1 MQYEIFLVIPAQAG
15 IQSNKSVPAQ
25 RDNINALSATR
36 IVFLL
41 LDSRLR
47 GNDGNDGTRG
57 GSMTTRDFIA
67 AQSAAL
73 EPEAFQG
80 AIVENMTSALL
91 RDSAPPCLLR
101 APTGSGKTFMIS
113 RVLEAVSAARPTLW
127 LWFVPF
133 VNLVQQTEDALAAN
147 CAGLIP
153 VMLARGRNQDARAG
167 MVLLST
173 AQGVARAR
181 DRNAGYDA
189 DGDDDTR
196 TLAEF
201 VARARVQG
209 LSIGLVVDEA
219 HIGLDK
225 TTEFG
230 KFAHWLNADFLI
242 MATATPKDERLLEFL
257 QQAGKSAFEGFA
269 ASRDEVVN
277 ARLNKRYIEA
287 VVYDLRQ
294 SVQTV
299 ADLKRT
305 VLRQAWKRSQRIKWQ
320 LEQAGVKLTPLL
332 LVQVANGD
340 KTVEEAEL
348 DLIKLC
354 GVHPALIGKHSA
366 DDPDPVLM
374 AAIAND
380 RSKEVLIFK
389 QSAGTGF
396 DAPRAFVLASTK
408 SVNDADFA
416 MQFIGRVM
424 RVSRPIRAAFPKP
437 MLIPPDLDTAYVY
450 LANAEAQRGYEAAV
464 QASSAVKSQLEG
476 QTEKLLVRRTESGAV
491 VLTNRETPQAPLMY
505 DLPLP
510 GSNTASDFPARTPM
524 PVASSGPQQ
533 SLFGSLPSEADDGHK
548 LDEGLF
554 DDPAPGTSLDAAS
567 QRKPDAPRTEADL
580 LELLKE
586 KGIRAYPGIP
596 HVRNLPRSLKR
607 EQRPQ
612 MQDMSKVSEAVAIHL
627 PISDELKRNAVRAAL
642 NRLKEKEVHTEL
654 TQGTRHEEDVQV
666 ITDRGALAREAIA
679 ILRNLPQ
686 VEDEDVRIIVE
697 VLASRLRQMIEEE
710 FEHLDEA
717 ARPQAAE
724 LKRCARDAAHWV
736 IRREAQG
743 MTELMQSMVAEFT
756 TLGDAEPLPDLMVFP
771 VALSLAASRRN
782 IYGVL
787 PPSEDDLAKIES
799 LLMLDER
806 EWLAD
811 RKLMLTD
818 GELNIGK
825 YDGLLKLNGE
835 EREFA
840 KALDGAEFVEWWHR
854 NPDLKP
860 YAVRL
865 VRGDHQHYFYPDF
878 IVCLSHLPSDE
889 PVVRLI
895 ETKENTKDAARKAR
909 RIPKYYGKV
918 LFLTKDQSQLRVVN
932 EDGSLG
938 VAVDWDDLMPVRE
951 WLRTSKPAVQL

>member
-1 MQYEIFLVIPAQAG
+1 MSI
-15 IQSNKSVPAQ
+15 
-25 RDNINALSATR
+25 RDIIS
-36 IVFLL
+36 
-41 LDSRLR
+41 
-47 GNDGNDGTRG
+47 
-57 GSMTTRDFIA
+57 
-67 AQSAAL
+67 AQSASI
-73 EPEAFQG
+73 EPEAFQS
-80 AIVENMTSALL
+80 AIVAGMTNAWL
-91 RDSAPPCLLR
+91 RDAAPPCLLR
-101 APTGSGKTFMIS
+101 APTGSGKTFIIS
-113 RVLEAVSAARPTLW
+113 RVLESVSVARPTLW

-133 VNLVQQTEDALAAN
+133 VNLEQQTEDARAAN

-153 VMLARGRNQDARAG
+153 VMLSRGRNQDARAG

-173 AQGVARAR
+173 AQGVAKAT
-181 DRNAGYDA
+181 DRKTGYNSNA
-189 DGDDDTR
+189 DDDTR

-230 KFAHWLNADFLI
+230 KFANWLNADFLI

-257 QQAGKSAFEGFA
+257 NAAVKSAYENFA
-269 ASRDEVVN
+269 ASRDEAVN

-305 VLRQAWKRSQRIKWQ
+305 VLRQAWKRSQRLKKQ
-320 LEQAGVKLTPLL
+320 LQIAGVPLTPLL

-340 KTVEEAEL
+340 KTVEEAEQ

-354 GVHPALIGKHSA
+354 GVHPALIGKHSS

-380 RSKEVLIFK
+380 SSKEVLIFK

-424 RVSRPIRAAFPKP
+424 RVSRPIREAYPKP
-437 MLIPPDLDTAYVY
+437 MPIPPDLDTAYVY

-476 QTEKLLVRRTESGAV
+476 QTEKLLVRQTESGAV

-505 DLPLP
+505 DLHLP
-510 GSNTASDFPARTPM
+510 EKTTTDIPVHAPM
-524 PVASSGPQQ
+524 APTTVGPQQ
-533 SLFGSLPSEADDGHK
+533 SLFGSLSSEA
-548 LDEGLF
+548 E
-554 DDPAPGTSLDAAS
+554 
-567 QRKPDAPRTEADL
+567 L
-580 LELLKE
+580 LELLKG
-586 KGIRAYPGIP
+586 KGVRAYPRHTNIRSLP
-596 HVRNLPRSLKR
+596 HALKR

-612 MQDMSKVSEAVAIHL
+612 MQDMNKVSEAVATRL
-627 PISDELKRNAVRAAL
+627 PIPDELKRNAVRAAL

-654 TQGTRHEEDVQV
+654 TQGARHEEEVLM
-666 ITDRGALAREAIA
+666 ITDRSALAREAIS

-697 VLASRLRQMIEEE
+697 VLASRLRGLIVEE
-710 FEHLDEA
+710 FEYLDAE
-717 ARPQAAE
+717 ARPPETE
-724 LKRCARDAAHWV
+724 LKRFARDAAHWV
-736 IRREAQG
+736 IRREAQNIA
-743 MTELMQSMVAEFT
+743 ELMQGIVAEFT
-756 TLGDAEPLPDLMVFP
+756 TLEDAAPLPDLMVFP
-771 VALSLAASRRN
+771 AALSLAASRKN

-787 PPSEDDLAKIES
+787 PPSEDDLARIET
-799 LLMLDER
+799 LLTVDER

-811 RKLMLTD
+811 RKMLFVS
-818 GELNIGK
+818 GELSIGK
-825 YDGLLKLNGE
+825 YDNLLKLNGE
-835 EREFA
+835 ECEFA
-840 KALDGAEFVEWWHR
+840 KALDHADFVEWWHR
-854 NPDLKP
+854 NPDRKP

-865 VRGDHQHYFYPDF
+865 VRGEHQNYFHPDF
-878 IVCLSHLPSDE
+878 VVCLSHVPGDVS
-889 PVVRLI
+889 VIRLI

-909 RIPKYYGKV
+909 RIPKCYGKV
-918 LFLTKDQSQLRVVN
+918 LFLTKDQSRLRVVKD
-932 EDGSLG
+932 DGSLG
-938 VAVDWDDLMPVRE
+938 ETVDWDDLLPVQE
-951 WLRTSKPAVQL
+951 WLRASKPTVQ

>member
-1 MQYEIFLVIPAQAG
+1 MTI
-15 IQSNKSVPAQ
+15 
-25 RDNINALSATR
+25 RDI
-36 IVFLL
+36 
-41 LDSRLR
+41 
-47 GNDGNDGTRG
+47 
-57 GSMTTRDFIA
+57 IA
-67 AQSAAL
+67 AQSAAI

-80 AIVENMTSALL
+80 AIVEGMTRALL
-91 RDSAPPCLLR
+91 RDAAPPCLLR
-101 APTGSGKTFMIS
+101 APTGSGKTFIIS

-153 VMLARGRNQDARAG
+153 VMLARGRNQDARPG

-173 AQGVARAR
+173 AQGVAKATGRKTGYNS
-181 DRNAGYDA
+181 NA
-189 DGDDDTR
+189 DDDTR

-201 VARARVQG
+201 VARAKVQG

-230 KFAHWLNADFLI
+230 KFAQWLNADFLI

-257 QQAGKSAFEGFA
+257 QQAGKSAFESFA

-305 VLRQAWKRSQRIKWQ
+305 VLRQAWKRSQRIKKQ
-320 LEQAGVKLTPLL
+320 LQIAGVPLMPLL

-340 KTVEEAEL
+340 KTVEEAEQ

-354 GVHPALIGKHSA
+354 GVHPALIGKHSS

-380 RSKEVLIFK
+380 SSKEVLIFK

-424 RVSRPIRAAFPKP
+424 RVSRPIREAYPKP
-437 MLIPPDLDTAYVY
+437 MPIPPDLDTAYVY
-450 LANAEAQRGYEAAV
+450 LANAEAQRGFEAAV
-464 QASSAVKSQLEG
+464 QASSAVKNQLEG
-476 QTEKLLVRRTESGAV
+476 QTEKLLVRQTESGAV
-491 VLTNRETPQAPLMY
+491 VYTNRETPQAPLMY

-510 GSNTASDFPARTPM
+510 EKTTTDTPAHAT
-524 PVASSGPQQ
+524 VAPTTVGPQQ
-533 SLFGSLPSEADDGHK
+533 SLFGSSPSEADDGHK
-548 LDEGLF
+548 LDEVLF
-554 DDPAPGTSLDAAS
+554 DIDAALGAAAGVPP
-567 QRKPDAPRTEADL
+567 RKPDAPRTEAEL
-580 LELLKE
+580 LELLKG
-586 KGIRAYPGIP
+586 KGVRAYPRHTNI
-596 HVRNLPRSLKR
+596 RSLPRALKR

-612 MQDMSKVSEAVAIHL
+612 MQDMSRVSEAVATRL
-627 PISDELKRNAVRAAL
+627 PIPDELKRNAVRAAL

-654 TQGTRHEEDVQV
+654 TQGARHEEEVLM
-666 ITDRGALAREAIA
+666 ITDRSALAREAIA
-679 ILRNLPQ
+679 ILRSLPQ
-686 VEDEDVRIIVE
+686 VEDEDVRIIVD
-697 VLASRLRQMIEEE
+697 VLASRLRGLIVEE
-710 FEHLDEA
+710 FEHLDAE
-717 ARPQAAE
+717 ARPPEAE
-724 LKRCARDAAHWV
+724 LKRSARDAAHWV
-736 IRREAQG
+736 IRREAQDIA
-743 MTELMQSMVAEFT
+743 ELMQGIVAEFT
-756 TLGDAEPLPDLMVFP
+756 TLEDAAPLPDLMVFP
-771 VALSLAASRRN
+771 AVLSLAASRKN
-782 IYGVL
+782 IYGVM
-787 PPSEDDLAKIES
+787 PPSEDDLARIET
-799 LLMLDER
+799 LLMVDER

-811 RKLMLTD
+811 RRMLFAD
-818 GELNIGK
+818 GELSIGK
-825 YDGLLKLNGE
+825 YDNLLKLNGE

-840 KALDGAEFVEWWHR
+840 QALDRADFVEWWHR
-854 NPDLKP
+854 NPDRKP

-865 VRGDHQHYFYPDF
+865 VRGEHQNYFHPDF
-878 IVCLSHLPSDE
+878 VVCLSHVPSDT
-889 PVVRLI
+889 PVIRLI

-909 RIPKYYGKV
+909 RIPKCYGKV
-918 LFLTKDQSQLRVVN
+918 LFLTKDQSRLRVVKD
-932 EDGSLG
+932 DGSLG
-938 VAVDWDDLMPVRE
+938 ETVDWDDLLPVQE
-951 WLRTSKPAVQL
+951 WLRASKPTVQ

>member
-1 MQYEIFLVIPAQAG
+1 
-15 IQSNKSVPAQ
+15 
-25 RDNINALSATR
+25 
-36 IVFLL
+36 
-41 LDSRLR
+41 
-47 GNDGNDGTRG
+47 
-57 GSMTTRDFIA
+57 MTTRDIIA
-67 AQSAAL
+67 AQSAAI
-73 EPEAFQG
+73 EPEAFQTG
-80 AIVENMTSALL
+80 LIEGMTRALL
-91 RDSAPPCLLR
+91 RESVPPCLLR
-101 APTGSGKTFMIS
+101 APTGSGKTFIIS
-113 RVLEAVSAARPTLW
+113 RVLEVVSAERPTLW

-147 CAGLIP
+147 CAGLVP
-153 VMLARGRNQDARAG
+153 VMLSRGRNQDARAG

-173 AQGVARAR
+173 AQGVARAV
-181 DRNAGYDA
+181 DRKMGYDSNA
-189 DGDDDTR
+189 DDDMR
-196 TLAEF
+196 TLAAF

-257 QQAGKSAFEGFA
+257 QQAGKSAFENFA

-299 ADLKRT
+299 ADLKST
-305 VLRQAWKRSQRIKWQ
+305 VLRQAWKRSQRIKRQ
-320 LEQAGVKLTPLL
+320 LQAAGVNLTPLL
-332 LVQVANGD
+332 LVQVANGG

-354 GVHPALIGKHSA
+354 GVHPALIGKHSS

-380 RSKEVLIFK
+380 SSKEVLIFK

-424 RVSRPIRAAFPKP
+424 RVSRPIREAFPKP
-437 MLIPPDLDTAYVY
+437 NPIPADLDTAYVY
-450 LANAEAQRGYEAAV
+450 LADAEAQRGFEAAV

-476 QTEKLLVRRTESGAV
+476 QTEKLLVRQTVSGAV
-491 VLTNRETPQAPLMY
+491 VYTNRETPQAPLMY

-510 GSNTASDFPARTPM
+510 GEATTDFPARAPDFS
-524 PVASSGPQQ
+524 PAGPQQ
-533 SLFGSLPSEADDGHK
+533 SLFGSLPVMPGVPDDGYA
-548 LDEGLF
+548 LDEVLY
-554 DDPAPGTSLDAAS
+554 ALDAALGAPS
-567 QRKPDAPRTEADL
+567 ASAASRKHDAPRSEAEL

-586 KGIRAYPGIP
+586 KGIRAYPRHTNI
-596 HVRNLPRSLKR
+596 RNLPRALKR
-607 EQRPQ
+607 ERRPL
-612 MQDMSKVSEAVAIHL
+612 MQDMARVSEAVATRL

-654 TQGTRHEEDVQV
+654 TKGVRHEEEVQV
-666 ITDRGALAREAIA
+666 ITDRSALAREAIG
-679 ILRNLPQ
+679 ILRGLPQ

-697 VLASRLRQMIEEE
+697 VLASRLHQLIEDE
-710 FEHLDEA
+710 FAYLDEE
-717 ARPQAAE
+717 ARPQQAE

-743 MTELMQSMVAEFT
+743 IAELMQSIVAEFT
-756 TLGDAEPLPDLMVFP
+756 TLEEAEPLPDLMVFP
-771 VALSLAASRRN
+771 SALSLSASRKN

-787 PPSEDDLAKIES
+787 PPSEDDLARIES

-811 RKLMLTD
+811 RKMVLTS
-818 GELNIGK
+818 GELSIGK
-825 YDGLLKLNGE
+825 YDSLLKLNGE
-835 EREFA
+835 ERDFA
-840 KALDGAEFVEWWHR
+840 KALDRADFVEWWHR
-854 NPDLKP
+854 NPDRKP
-860 YAVRL
+860 YAVKL
-865 VRGDHQHYFYPDF
+865 VRGEHQNYFHPDF
-878 IVCLSHLPSDE
+878 VVCLSHLPGDV
-889 PVVRLI
+889 PVTRLI

-918 LFLTKDQSQLRVVN
+918 LFLTKDQSRLCVVN
-932 EDGSLG
+932 DDGSLG
-938 VAVDWDDLMPVRE
+938 TSLDWDDLLPVQE
-951 WLRTSKPAVQL
+951 WLRASKPTLQ

>member
-1 MQYEIFLVIPAQAG
+1 M
-15 IQSNKSVPAQ
+15 SVH
-25 RDNINALSATR
+25 DI
-36 IVFLL
+36 
-41 LDSRLR
+41 
-47 GNDGNDGTRG
+47 
-57 GSMTTRDFIA
+57 IA
-67 AQSAAL
+67 AQSAAI
-73 EPEAFQG
+73 EPEAFQS
-80 AIVENMTSALL
+80 AIVEGMTRALL

-101 APTGSGKTFMIS
+101 APTGSGKTFVIS
-113 RVLEAVSAARPTLW
+113 RVLESVSAARPTLW

-153 VMLARGRNQDARAG
+153 VMLARGRNQEARPG

-173 AQGVARAR
+173 AQGVAKAT
-181 DRNAGYDA
+181 DRKTGYNSNA
-189 DGDDDTR
+189 DDDTR

-201 VARARVQG
+201 VARAKARG

-230 KFAHWLNADFLI
+230 KFAQWLNADFLI

-257 QQAGKSAFEGFA
+257 QQAGKSAFENFA
-269 ASRDEVVN
+269 ASRDEVVS

-305 VLRQAWKRSQRIKWQ
+305 VLRQAWKRSQRIKKQ
-320 LEQAGVKLTPLL
+320 LQIAGVPLTPLL

-340 KTVEEAEL
+340 KTVEEVEQ

-354 GVHPALIGKHSA
+354 GVHPALIGKHSS

-380 RSKEVLIFK
+380 NSKEVLIFK

-424 RVSRPIRAAFPKP
+424 RVSRPIREAYSKP
-437 MLIPPDLDTAYVY
+437 TPIPADLDTAYVY
-450 LANAEAQRGYEAAV
+450 LANSEAQRGYEAAV

-476 QTEKLLVRRTESGAV
+476 QTEKLLVRKTESGAV
-491 VLTNRETPQAPLMY
+491 VLTNRETSQTPLMY

-510 GSNTASDFPARTPM
+510 EEAATDIPARAPLAPTT
-524 PVASSGPQQ
+524 VGPQQ
-533 SLFGSLPSEADDGHK
+533 SLFGSTASEGDDGYK
-548 LDEGLF
+548 LDEVLF
-554 DDPAPGTSLDAAS
+554 DLDTALGAQATTAPAHKSTLPHS
-567 QRKPDAPRTEADL
+567 EADL
-580 LELLKE
+580 LVLLKE
-586 KGIRAYPGIP
+586 KGIRAYARHANI
-596 HVRNLPRSLKR
+596 RNLPRALKR

-612 MQDMSKVSEAVAIHL
+612 MQDMSKVSEAVATRL
-627 PISDELKRNAVRAAL
+627 PITDELKRNAVRAAL

-654 TQGTRHEEDVQV
+654 TQGARHEEEVLM
-666 ITDRGALAREAIA
+666 ITDRSALAREAIG
-679 ILRNLPQ
+679 ILHNLPQ
-686 VEDEDVRIIVE
+686 VEDEDVRIIVD
-697 VLASRLRQMIEEE
+697 VLASRLRSVIEDE
-710 FEHLDEA
+710 FEQLDEE
-717 ARPQAAE
+717 ARPPESE
-724 LKRCARDAAHWV
+724 LKRYARDAAHWV
-736 IRREAQG
+736 IRREAQNIA
-743 MTELMQSMVAEFT
+743 ELMQSIVAEFT
-756 TLGDAEPLPDLMVFP
+756 TLEDAAPLPDLMVFP
-771 VALSLAASRRN
+771 SDLSLAASRKN
-782 IYGVL
+782 IYGVM
-787 PPSEDDLAKIES
+787 PPSEDDLAKIET
-799 LLMLDER
+799 LLTVNER

-811 RKLMLTD
+811 RKMQLVG

-825 YDGLLKLNGE
+825 YDNLLKLNGE

-840 KALDGAEFVEWWHR
+840 KALDRADFVEWWHR
-854 NPDLKP
+854 NPDRKP

-865 VRGDHQHYFYPDF
+865 VRGEHQNYFHPDF
-878 IVCLSHLPSDE
+878 VVCLSHLPNDE
-889 PVVRLI
+889 PAIRLI

-909 RIPKYYGKV
+909 RIPKCYGKV
-918 LFLTKDQSQLRVVN
+918 LFLTKDQSRLRVVN
-932 EDGSLG
+932 DDGSLG
-938 VAVDWDDLMPVRE
+938 ETVDWDDLLPVQD
-951 WLRTSKPAVQL
+951 WLRASKPAIQ

>member
-1 MQYEIFLVIPAQAG
+1 MTI
-15 IQSNKSVPAQ
+15 
-25 RDNINALSATR
+25 RDI
-36 IVFLL
+36 
-41 LDSRLR
+41 
-47 GNDGNDGTRG
+47 
-57 GSMTTRDFIA
+57 IA
-67 AQSAAL
+67 AQSAAI
-73 EPEAFQG
+73 EPEAFQSVL
-80 AIVENMTSALL
+80 VEGMTRAML
-91 RDSAPPCLLR
+91 RDAAPPCLLR
-101 APTGSGKTFMIS
+101 APTGSGKTFVIS

-153 VMLARGRNQDARAG
+153 VMLSRGRNQDARAG

-181 DRNAGYDA
+181 DRNAGYNA

-257 QQAGKSAFEGFA
+257 QQAGKSAFESFA

-305 VLRQAWKRSQRIKWQ
+305 VLRQAWKRSQRIKRQ
-320 LEQAGVKLTPLL
+320 LQTAGVALTPLL

-354 GVHPALIGKHSA
+354 GVSPALIGKHSS

-380 RSKEVLIFK
+380 SSKEVLIFK

-424 RVSRPIRAAFPKP
+424 RVSRPIREAFPKP
-437 MLIPPDLDTAYVY
+437 MVIPPDLDTAYVY
-450 LANAEAQRGYEAAV
+450 LANAEAQRGFEAAV

-476 QTEKLLVRRTESGAV
+476 QTEKLLVRQTESGAV
-491 VLTNRETPQAPLMY
+491 VYTNRETPQAPLMY

-510 GSNTASDFPARTPM
+510 DNRIGTDIPAHA
-524 PVASSGPQQ
+524 PVAPTTVGPQQ
-533 SLFGSLPSEADDGHK
+533 SLFGNPPVTDEAGNGCA
-548 LDEGLF
+548 LDEISHAPAA
-554 DDPAPGTSLDAAS
+554 DIPSRNRHEAPGSA
-567 QRKPDAPRTEADL
+567 TEL
-580 LELLKE
+580 LELLNA
-586 KGIRAYPGIP
+586 KGIRAYPR
-596 HVRNLPRSLKR
+596 HTNARNLPRALKR
-607 EQRPQ
+607 ERRPQ
-612 MQDMSKVSEAVAIHL
+612 MQDMSKVSEAVATRLAI
-627 PISDELKRNAVRAAL
+627 PDELKRNAVRAAL

-654 TQGTRHEEDVQV
+654 TQGARHEEEVLV
-666 ITDRGALAREAIA
+666 ITDRSALAREAIA
-679 ILRNLPQ
+679 LLRSLPQ
-686 VEDEDVRIIVE
+686 VEDEDVRIIVG
-697 VLASRLRQMIEEE
+697 VLASRLRGLIEEE
-710 FEHLDEA
+710 FEPLDEES
-717 ARPQAAE
+717 RPQEAE
-724 LKRCARDAAHWV
+724 LKRHARDAAHWV
-736 IRREAQG
+736 IRREAQNIA
-743 MTELMQSMVAEFT
+743 ELMQGIVAEFT
-756 TLGDAEPLPDLMVFP
+756 TLEDAEPLPDWMVFP
-771 VALSLAASRRN
+771 AELSLAASRKN

-787 PPSEDDLAKIES
+787 PPSEDDLARIET

-806 EWLAD
+806 EWLDD
-811 RKLMLTD
+811 RKLMLA
-818 GELNIGK
+818 GSALSIGK
-825 YDGLLKLNGE
+825 YDNLLKLNGE
-835 EREFA
+835 ERDFA
-840 KALDGAEFVEWWHR
+840 KALDRADFVEWWHR
-854 NPDLKP
+854 NPDRKP

-865 VRGDHQHYFYPDF
+865 VRGEHQNYFHPDF
-878 IVCLSHLPSDE
+878 VVCLSHLPDDD
-889 PVVRLI
+889 PMIRLI

-909 RIPKYYGKV
+909 RIPRCYGKV
-918 LFLTKDQSQLRVVN
+918 LFLTKDQNRLRVVKD
-932 EDGSLG
+932 DGSLG
-938 VAVDWDDLMPVRE
+938 MAVDSDDLLPVQD
-951 WLRTSKPAVQL
+951 WLRASKPAAPC

>member
-1 MQYEIFLVIPAQAG
+1 MTI
-15 IQSNKSVPAQ
+15 
-25 RDNINALSATR
+25 RDI
-36 IVFLL
+36 
-41 LDSRLR
+41 
-47 GNDGNDGTRG
+47 
-57 GSMTTRDFIA
+57 IA
-67 AQSAAL
+67 AQSAAI
-73 EPEAFQG
+73 EPEAFQS
-80 AIVENMTSALL
+80 AIVDGMTRALL
-91 RDSAPPCLLR
+91 RDAAPPCLLR
-101 APTGSGKTFMIS
+101 APTGSGKTFIIS

-153 VMLARGRNQDARAG
+153 VMLARGRNQDARPG

-173 AQGVARAR
+173 AQGVARAI
-181 DRNAGYDA
+181 DRKTGYNSNA
-189 DGDDDTR
+189 DDDTR

-230 KFAHWLNADFLI
+230 KFANWLNADFLI

-257 QQAGKSAFEGFA
+257 NTAGKSAYENFA

-299 ADLKRT
+299 ADLKQT
-305 VLRQAWKRSQRIKWQ
+305 VLRQAWKRSQRIKRQ
-320 LEQAGVKLTPLL
+320 LEQAEVKLTPLL

-340 KTVEEAEL
+340 KTVEEAEQV
-348 DLIKLC
+348 LIRLC
-354 GVHPALIGKHSA
+354 GVSPALIGKHSS

-380 RSKEVLIFK
+380 SSKEVLIFK

-424 RVSRPIRAAFPKP
+424 RVSRPIREAFPKP
-437 MLIPPDLDTAYVY
+437 IPIPADLNTAYVY
-450 LANAEAQRGYEAAV
+450 LANAEAQGGFESAV
-464 QASSAVKSQLEG
+464 QASSTVKSQLEG
-476 QTEKLLVRRTESGAV
+476 QTEKLLVRQTNSGALV
-491 VLTNRETPQAPLMY
+491 YTNRETNQPPLDY
-505 DLPLP
+505 GLPLP
-510 GSNTASDFPARTPM
+510 ENKVLFDFPESEFSPLT
-524 PVASSGPQQ
+524 SSDPQQ
-533 SLFGSLPSEADDGHK
+533 LLFANLSVQGETDNGYG
-548 LDEGLF
+548 LDV
-554 DDPAPGTSLDAAS
+554 PVV
-567 QRKPDAPRTEADL
+567 RPDANALVRKYEVPRFEADL
-580 LELLKE
+580 LELLGN
-586 KGIRAYPGIP
+586 KGIRVYPLHTNI
-596 HVRNLPRSLKR
+596 RNLPRALKR

-612 MQDMSKVSEAVAIHL
+612 MQDMSKVSEAVATRL

-654 TQGTRHEEDVQV
+654 TEGVRHEEEVLM
-666 ITDRGALAREAIA
+666 ITDRSALAREAIA

-686 VEDEDVRIIVE
+686 VEDEDVRIIVD
-697 VLASRLRQMIEEE
+697 VLASRLRGVIEEE
-710 FEHLDEA
+710 FEYLDEE
-717 ARPQAAE
+717 ARPQEAE
-724 LKRCARDAAHWV
+724 LKRYARDAAHWV

-743 MTELMQSMVAEFT
+743 IAELMQSIVAEFT
-756 TLGDAEPLPDLMVFP
+756 TLEDAAPLPDLMVFP
-771 VALSLAASRRN
+771 VALSLSASRKN

-787 PPSEDDLAKIES
+787 PPSEDDLARIET

-811 RKLMLTD
+811 RKMTLEG
-818 GELNIGK
+818 GELSIGK
-825 YDGLLKLNGE
+825 YDNLLKLNGE

-840 KALDGAEFVEWWHR
+840 KALDRADFVEWWHR
-854 NPDLKP
+854 NPDRKP

-865 VRGDHQHYFYPDF
+865 VRGEHQNYFHPDF
-878 IVCLSHLPSDE
+878 VVCLSHLPSDV
-889 PVVRLI
+889 PMIRLI

-909 RIPKYYGKV
+909 RIPKCYGKV
-918 LFLTKDQSQLRVVN
+918 LFLTKDQNRLRVVN
-932 EDGSLG
+932 DDGSLG
-938 VAVDWDDLMPVRE
+938 EAVDWDDLLPVQE
-951 WLRTSKPAVQL
+951 WLRASKPTVQ